1 MQSSSKPEQ
10 KSYRKGSSLY
20 FTAGLVVSMVLI
32 VSAFEWNTTYL
43 LSDKGPIE
51 LDDKNEGEIID
62 FIPISMPAPPRAK
75 PTTVNPVP
83 APVLPVDPVDVPPID
98 INKPDD
104 PNHLLPPPG
113 VLTGSAAPVDFIPG
127 MPDISQAAEPAEGYK
142 AFYAY
147 IYERVKVPNHLISRN
162 QDGTVRVSFVVDRD
176 GKITELQIL
185 KGFDKQLEEQILKI
199 LQEAPA
205 WKPAWQHGSPIKQ
218 RMVLPITIKIAH

>member
-43 LSDKGPIE
+43 LSDKGPIV
-51 LDDKNEGEIID
+51 LDEKNKDEVID
-62 FIPISMPAPPRAK
+62 FIAVTIPAPPRAK
-75 PTTVNPVP
+75 PLTTDP
-83 APVLPVDPVDVPPID
+83 APTPVEPIEPVDVPPI
-98 INKPDD
+98 ITAGPDD
-104 PNHLLPPPG
+104 TDVLLPPP
-113 VLTGSAAPVDFIPG
+113 VILPGSGAPSDFTPV